1 MHDAQNPRELA
12 LLVLDEIYERGAYAN
27 LALNK
32 ALRGNGLSSLDRKLC
47 TELVYGTVKTT
58 GTLDWYLCR
67 VINRPF
73 RKMAPRLRT
82 ILRMGAYQILY
93 LERIPDSAA
102 VNECANLA
110 RYYVNENSVKL
121 VNGVLRQLS
130 RTKATWQFPQKEED
144 ATLRLALTYYHPEW
158 LVRRWKFRFGLPEA
172 EAMCAYDNAVPS
184 LCLRVNTL
192 FISRKTL
199 LERLQADGCEVEP
212 SKWSPDA
219 IVCRHLPSLETL
231 MKEWGRFLYIQD
243 ESSMLDA
250 DVLAPKPGDLV
261 LDFCA
266 APGGKTTHL
275 AQKMENKG
283 KIIAMDIHDH
293 RLTLIEENATRL
305 GITNIRALLHDGT
318 KPLPGFENRADAVLV
333 DAPCS
338 GLGVLNRRAEA
349 RWTKKERTL
358 SQFPPLQKKI
368 LAQAAACVKHGGR
381 LLYSTCTLERDE
393 NSRVRT
399 AFLESH
405 PEFRSKAFLHPVTG
419 ERVEEL
425 QILPWRDGIDG
436 FYLALFEK
444 VE

>member
-199 LERLQADGCEVEP
+199 L
-212 SKWSPDA
+212 
-219 IVCRHLPSLETL
+219 SL
-231 MKEWGRFLYIQD
+231 
-243 ESSMLDA
+243 
-250 DVLAPKPGDLV
+250 
-261 LDFCA
+261 
-266 APGGKTTHL
+266 
-275 AQKMENKG
+275 
-283 KIIAMDIHDH
+283 IH
-293 RLTLIEENATRL
+293 I
-305 GITNIRALLHDGT
+305 
-318 KPLPGFENRADAVLV
+318 
-333 DAPCS
+333 
-338 GLGVLNRRAEA
+338 
-349 RWTKKERTL
+349 
-358 SQFPPLQKKI
+358 
-368 LAQAAACVKHGGR
+368 
-381 LLYSTCTLERDE
+381 
-393 NSRVRT
+393 
-399 AFLESH
+399 
-405 PEFRSKAFLHPVTG
+405 
-419 ERVEEL
+419 
-425 QILPWRDGIDG
+425 
-436 FYLALFEK
+436 
-444 VE
+444 

>member
-172 EAMCAYDNAVPS
+172 EAMCAYD
-184 LCLRVNTL
+184 
-192 FISRKTL
+192 
-199 LERLQADGCEVEP
+199 
-212 SKWSPDA
+212 
-219 IVCRHLPSLETL
+219 
-231 MKEWGRFLYIQD
+231 
-243 ESSMLDA
+243 
-250 DVLAPKPGDLV
+250 KPGDLV

-368 LAQAAACVKHGGR
+368 LAQAAACVKPGGR